1 MGHLDKIISHL
12 YIYIYEKSVNSD
24 DKQFHQPPIKNDK
37 DLSER
42 YYT

>member
-24 DKQFHQPPIKNDK
+24 DKQFHQYQQYEQLTITSN
-37 DLSER
+37 S
-42 YYT
+42 